1 MTIPMPL
8 AEMTCEPCPTL
19 PVLTREEAENLLGQ
33 ISPRWRLADN
43 VKSLACEVRMGS
55 FEDAM
60 ALLGDLARVAH
71 ETNHHPNL
79 CLRRAV
85 RVELEL
91 MTFIHNGLTVNDF
104 ILAAKMDRVIEAAQS
119 VG

>member
-19 PVLTREEAENLLGQ
+19 PVLTHAEAEDLLRQ
-33 ISPRWRLADN
+33 ISPRWRLAED
-43 VKSLACEVRMGS
+43 VKSLACEVRMAS

-60 ALLGDLARVAH
+60 ALLNELARVAH

-85 RVELEL
+85 RVELQL

-104 ILAAKMDRVIEAAQS
+104 ILAAKMDQVIASAQPA
-119 VG
+119 G